1 MTTSLGKTGATLS
14 SVMYSTGGEK
24 VILSRGANILFK
36 KMFSSLLSGVS
47 VSYRVECLLVFTF
60 K

>member
-36 KMFSSLLSGVS
+36 KMFSSLSGVS
-47 VSYRVECLLVFTF
+47 VS
-60 K
+60 

>member
-36 KMFSSLLSGVS
+36 KMLSSLSGVS

>member
-14 SVMYSTGGEK
+14 FVMYSTGGEK

-36 KMFSSLLSGVS
+36 KMFSSLSGVS